1 VLQGSDL
8 SITIEHVFDDRTARA
23 NDLALEQVRRVV
35 GRIEPAALTGPESVV
50 LLDWFTELGR
60 LAAAGAALV
69 AARAAETNQW
79 RESGDRSPEH
89 WLARKSG
96 TTVGA
101 AKDALDTARRLEQ
114 LPETDRAVRS
124 GKLSAQQAAAVAEA
138 ATVDPDAE
146 RELLDAAPDESL
158 AELRNRAERVK
169 AAARSAEE
177 EQAREERI
185 RRSRALRKS
194 VATDGAHELHAR
206 GTASD
211 IAAFWAQLQPFIDTE
226 FKRAREEG
234 RRESADAYAFDAL
247 LAMSQSGG
255 SAKPPAKMLVR
266 LDLSAARRGTTI
278 PGEVCEIAG
287 FGPIPVSEAL
297 KHMNEAFLTLLVTK
311 GVDVCTV
318 AHLGRQFTEHQKTAL
333 EWRDPECVVKGCHNT
348 VRLERDHRE
357 DWADT
362 HTTRVWAAD
371 RMCHHHHLLKT
382 QGWRLEPGDG
392 KRRILPPARIDAMAG
407 GP

>member
-1 VLQGSDL
+1 LWRAADVG
-8 SITIEHVFDDRTARA
+8 TIERMFGRHAARA
-23 NDLALEQVRRVV
+23 RELVVNQLRRVLSLLD
-35 GRIEPAALTGPESVV
+35 PSTLTGPQAVA
-50 LLDWFTELGR
+50 LLEWFTIVER
-60 LAAAGAALV
+60 LAAAGRAKV
-69 AARAAETNQW
+69 AARAVETNQW
-79 RESGDRSPEH
+79 RQSGARSPEH

-101 AKDALDTARRLEQ
+101 AKDALDTARRLQ
-114 LPETDRAVRS
+114 ALPETDRAVRE

-138 ATVDPDAE
+138 ATADPDSE
-146 RELLDAAPDESL
+146 QQLLDAAPEESL
-158 AELRNRAERVK
+158 AELRGRAERVK

-185 RRSRALRKS
+185 RRSRSLRRS
-194 VATDGAHELHAR
+194 QAPDGAHELHAR

-234 RRESADAYAFDAL
+234 RRESVDAYAFDAL

-255 SAKPPAKMLVR
+255 SAKSPAKMLVR

-311 GVDVCTV
+311 GKDVHTV

-392 KRRILPPARIDAMAG
+392 KRRILPPARIEAMAG